1 MKKFIVLFSIL
12 ILCVYFAAT
21 SYKSGTEKSAE
32 VQHLITEEDENRSPT
47 HSFISSSDAEVQE
60 EFLNSTSIDHNDT
73 IVDPVNQQVKVLTE
87 EPALVNLNKNI
98 STATIVNDESLS
110 KRPVKELD
118 FYVNANAGMVYHNN
132 SQTFVEGIKKIGERV
147 LTLVESSYG
156 PMVKN
161 IVALEIKGIQDFK
174 GKVDFHW
181 LNSAS
186 LGYYAGEN
194 GKVDFEIMYSKV
206 TIKDENPS
214 KMFDETAGIFAF
226 LLNLYYNPE
235 IQNTKFSPYI
245 GFGIGPTVF
254 RLKKI
259 NSPSQDLMPL
269 NVPWFAY
276 QVKLGVDYSIIP
288 EVKTFL
294 GYRYFSIPIPV
305 ADDISTHN
313 VELGLLFNF

>member
-1 MKKFIVLFSIL
+1 MKKFIILFSIF
-12 ILCVYFAAT
+12 ILCVYFSAT
-21 SYKSGTEKSAE
+21 TYKSGTEKSAE
-32 VQHLITEEDENRSPT
+32 VQHLITEEDNNKSPKY
-47 HSFISSSDAEVQE
+47 SFISSSDNEVQAE
-60 EFLNSTSIDHNDT
+60 IFNSLSIDHNDT
-73 IVDPVNQQVKVLTE
+73 TVNQQAKVLTKE
-87 EPALVNLNKNI
+87 ATLVNLNKNI
-98 STATIVNDESLS
+98 STATIVNYEPLN
-110 KRPVKELD
+110 KRLVKELD

-132 SQTFVEGIKKIGERV
+132 SQTFVEGIKKIGDRV

-194 GKVDFEIMYSKV
+194 GKVDFEIIYSKV
-206 TIKDENPS
+206 KIKDENPS

-235 IQNTKFSPYI
+235 IQNIKFSPYI

-259 NSPSQDLMPL
+259 NSPSQDFMPL